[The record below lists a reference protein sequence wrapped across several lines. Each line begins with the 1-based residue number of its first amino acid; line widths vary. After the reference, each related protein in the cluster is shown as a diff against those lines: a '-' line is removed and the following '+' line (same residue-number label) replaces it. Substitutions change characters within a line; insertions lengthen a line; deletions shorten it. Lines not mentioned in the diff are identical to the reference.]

1 MTKYLTAGLVAAA
14 VVTISVPVVLQ
25 AYDLKP
31 IVLQLTP
38 SGAGASQQMTI
49 TNSHKVPI
57 AIEVKAYRRVQKP
70 DGTDVLTLE
79 NNDIIISPPQ
89 MVVAPGTSQAFK
101 VRWVGDANPTS
112 ELSYRIVTT
121 QLPINFRSESKGDV
135 SAKVSLNYTYEAALY
150 IVPKGSA
157 PSASI
162 ESAAPVTDEK
172 GKTWL
177 EFVIKNSGNARAL
190 LDQPRITLR
199 PGAGGAEVTLSGQQ
213 LVDLQNLNIL
223 AGGERKV
230 RIAWP
235 EALAPSAVTASLAT
249 QYTTLR

>member
-14 VVTISVPVVLQ
+14 VVTISAPMALQ

-57 AIEVKAYRRVQKP
+57 AIEVKAYRRVQNP

-79 NNDIIISPPQ
+79 NEDIIISPPQ
-89 MVVAPGTSQAFK
+89 MVVAPGTSQAVR
-101 VRWVGDANPTS
+101 VRWVGEANPTS

-135 SAKVSLNYTYEAALY
+135 AAKVNLNYTYEAALY

-157 PSASI
+157 PSASM
-162 ESAAPVTDEK
+162 
-172 GKTWL
+172 L
-177 EFVIKNSGNARAL
+177 
-190 LDQPRITLR
+190 
-199 PGAGGAEVTLSGQQ
+199 
-213 LVDLQNLNIL
+213 
-223 AGGERKV
+223 
-230 RIAWP
+230 
-235 EALAPSAVTASLAT
+235 
-249 QYTTLR
+249 